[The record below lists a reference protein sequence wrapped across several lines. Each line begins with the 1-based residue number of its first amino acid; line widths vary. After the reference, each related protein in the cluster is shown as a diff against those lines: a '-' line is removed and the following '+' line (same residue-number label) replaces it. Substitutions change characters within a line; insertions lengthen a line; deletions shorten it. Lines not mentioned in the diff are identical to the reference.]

1 MDTQT
6 GQTQGAASNPREAVT
21 RQTLTTEAALNIL
34 PTVSP
39 PADSAGYRFVKRLMD
54 ILGALLLLMFGFPVV
69 LAVALLIRVTGPG
82 PVLFRQTRLGLNG
95 TEFSLFK
102 FRTMVVSAERQLAD
116 YADMRQRFEES
127 FKIAN
132 DPRITPVGAFLRK
145 TSLDELP
152 QVVNVLQGSMS
163 LIGPRPIVPIEMGK
177 YGPCGEKLLTV
188 KPGLGGMWQTHGRS
202 DTTYAERIALD
213 MYYIE
218 HRSVWLDLYLLV
230 KTAACVLTRR
240 GSC

>member
-1 MDTQT
+1 M
-6 GQTQGAASNPREAVT
+6 T
-21 RQTLTTEAALNIL
+21 RQTLTTEAALSLL

-54 ILGALLLLMFGFPVV
+54 ILGALLLLTFGFPVV

-127 FKIAN
+127 FKIVN

-230 KTAACVLTRR
+230 KTAVCVLTRR